1 MATASSKEEL
11 QLILLPYRVR
21 MVRIPK
27 ENVNMC
33 IQALLSI
40 FFASREQRFFSY
52 TESPVEISL
61 VVDEEDLKMLPKDL
75 VDISE
80 VVWRVSH
87 YMEGPSVGAVYRLTT
102 PLAAAAISVCYVST
116 FLTDFVIV
124 PSEKLSAAVTALRS
138 AFNLKLEGDADEV
151 AALTSEH
158 VGLSEEV
165 TAPLP
170 PHKHPLHVV
179 QSTAFVA
186 RIEKN
191 EVKTQAHALLHAFFL
206 PQSNDRLVSFTW
218 TDDEVSLILDEQS
231 LNQFTESSLV
241 RSPGSWRP
249 IAVGDDPLGFDETG
263 IVCSQAE
270 PLFQAHIPLFY
281 LSTFSTDYTLV
292 MQADLDR
299 ALEVLKTKFTVRL

>member
-1 MATASSKEEL
+1 
-11 QLILLPYRVR
+11 

-33 IQALLSI
+33 IQALLSY
-40 FFASREQRFFSY
+40 FFASRENRFFSY

-61 VVDEEDLKMLPKDL
+61 VVDEEDIKMLPKDL

-124 PSEKLSAAVTALRS
+124 PSEKLAAAVTALRA
-138 AFNLKLEGDADEV
+138 AFHLKLEGDADEV
-151 AALTSEH
+151 AALTSEP
-158 VGLSEEV
+158 VGVSEETHV
-165 TAPLP
+165 PLPPLP
-170 PHKHPLHVV
+170 PHKHPLHVL

-186 RIEKN
+186 RIEKTQ
-191 EVKTQAHALLHAFFL
+191 VKTEAHALLYAFFL
-206 PQSNDRLVSFTW
+206 PKSNDRLVSFTW

-231 LNQFTESSLV
+231 VNQFTESSLV